1 MSQLKFRQKLL
12 ISFFCFGI
20 ALAGFILKLPAAFR
34 GYDKELHSAFYFLA
48 AAFLNILFA
57 KKNILIH
64 AFIFGVLYL
73 FGMAIEHA
81 QVLSKKIWHIPHGR
95 YDPED
100 VQSNLKGLILF
111 SILWL
116 LFTGISF
123 LISKTKSTKEEKKQE
138 HSVY

>member
-1 MSQLKFRQKLL
+1 MMQLKFRHKLL

-20 ALAGFILKLPAAFR
+20 AIAGFILKLPSAFR
-34 GYDKELHSAFYFLA
+34 QYDKELHAAFYFFA

-57 KKNILIH
+57 KRNILVH
-64 AFIFGVLYL
+64 AVIFGILYV

-81 QVLSKKIWHIPHGR
+81 QVLSKKRWQIPHGR

-116 LFTGISF
+116 VFTGISF
-123 LISKTKSTKEEKKQE
+123 LISKTKNTKEEKKQE
-138 HSVY
+138 HSIY